1 MSFIEFVTSVDFSI
15 LDFIQIT
22 IKCDFLDAIMGF
34 LSFVGNLGGIW
45 IIAAVI
51 MLFFR
56 KTRATGAMV
65 LCALLLGFLIGEV
78 GLKNL
83 VCRMRPFTVNTD
95 IVLSINPPSSYSF
108 PSGHSC
114 SSLAAST
121 VLLLR
126 DKRFGVLALA
136 ISLLIAFSRLYNYVH
151 YPSDVLCGMLLG
163 IACAISVVVIFQKSG
178 LDKKLSQNLKNK
190 KTLNER

>member
-1 MSFIEFVTSVDFSI
+1 MNFIEFVTSIDFSI
-15 LDFIQIT
+15 LDFIQST
-22 IKCDFLDAIMGF
+22 IRCDFLDAVMSF

-83 VCRMRPFTVNTD
+83 FCRMRPFTVNTD
-95 IVLSINPPSSYSF
+95 VVLSINPPSSYSF

-126 DKRFGVLALA
+126 DKRFGIPALI

-151 YPSDVLCGMLLG
+151 YPSDVFCGMLLG
-163 IACAISVVVIFQKSG
+163 IAVAVSVVLILKKTE
-178 LDKKLSQNLKNK
+178 LDKKLSGY
-190 KTLNER
+190 LNTKQKS

>member
-1 MSFIEFVTSVDFSI
+1 MNFIEFVTSIDFSI
-15 LDFIQIT
+15 LDFIQST
-22 IKCDFLDAIMGF
+22 IRCDFLDAVMSF

-83 VCRMRPFTVNTD
+83 FCRMRPFTVNTD
-95 IVLSINPPSSYSF
+95 VVLSINPPSSYSF

-126 DKRFGVLALA
+126 DKRFGIPALI

-163 IACAISVVVIFQKSG
+163 ITVAVSVVLIFKKTE
-178 LDKKLSQNLKNK
+178 LDKKLSGY
-190 KTLNER
+190 LNTKQKS